1 MVGEIE
7 IRPLDAED
15 DIFERDIAD
24 GNLCVGDICIDDDE
38 VILFDREYLVF
49 DEVIPVA
56 LDDIAQLRKGVG
68 VRHAGPVVFI
78 FGISHIKETQV
89 ERADIVAAH
98 IISGDRHRN
107 SSLLKAMFGDI
118 SLNFYE
124 KLLLYIKKLR
134 FRSSGKE
141 QYRI

>member
-24 GNLCVGDICIDDDE
+24 GNLRVSDICIDDDE
-38 VILFDREYLVF
+38 VIFFDREYLVF

-98 IISGDRHRN
+98 IISGDRHRH
-107 SSLLKAMFGDI
+107 SSLLKAVFWGT
-118 SLNFYE
+118 YH
-124 KLLLYIKKLR
+124 
-134 FRSSGKE
+134 
-141 QYRI
+141 